1 MCSRK
6 LTCRS
11 APVVRGSVRR
21 LGIEDKGNPFDLAIS
36 PTVTQSGSDSKLCTA
51 APFRMRSGTCGAVT
65 FSDFLG
71 LTNESEQ

>member
-21 LGIEDKGNPFDLAIS
+21 LGIEDKGNPFDLDIS

-51 APFRMRSGTCGAVT
+51 APFRMRSGTVT
-65 FSDFLG
+65 FSGFLG